1 MKAMS
6 KILAVAVL
14 LLISSLSFAK
24 GMSVD
29 APYVREVP
37 PGQMISASFM
47 TLKNASDKE
56 VALIKASS
64 DVAKTVELHEHV
76 HEDGMMKMRQV
87 PKIVIPANGTT
98 VLKPGG
104 YHIMLIGLQRK
115 IKAGDK
121 IDINLEYDNG
131 EKETITATVKKIMMG
146 MKTGGMKEIKMDNSH
161 LNPMPNLI
169 QVFNKMPEKLK
180 LTPEQIEKLKAE
192 IKTQAPKI
200 KDFLEAVRK
209 NEKDLLNATLADKPL
224 SDLDQFASNIMQ
236 ERLNVINS
244 EAGFADSIK
253 KIMNADQFAN
263 LIKIYKEKFAK
274 KPHYADNMQGKMAML
289 KHVNPMPNLI
299 FVVDK
304 MSDKLNLSDKQAM
317 KLKQW
322 RDERKPI
329 MEKQFKTII
338 QLEGELQDAALNQ
351 AAPEKLAELA
361 DGIMQNRMKVVR
373 GKAFCRDKIKSILN
387 PEQYKKVIELYKAN
401 FM

>member
-1 MKAMS
+1 M
-6 KILAVAVL
+6 
-14 LLISSLSFAK
+14 
-24 GMSVD
+24 
-29 APYVREVP
+29 
-37 PGQMISASFM
+37 
-47 TLKNASDKE
+47 
-56 VALIKASS
+56 
-64 DVAKTVELHEHV
+64 
-76 HEDGMMKMRQV
+76 
-87 PKIVIPANGTT
+87 
-98 VLKPGG
+98 
-104 YHIMLIGLQRK
+104 
-115 IKAGDK
+115 
-121 IDINLEYDNG
+121 
-131 EKETITATVKKIMMG
+131 
-146 MKTGGMKEIKMDNSH
+146 GGMKGGMKMDTSH
-161 LNPMPNLI
+161 LNPMPNLMR
-169 QVFNKMPEKLK
+169 VFKQMPEKLN

-224 SDLDQFASNIMQ
+224 SDLDQLASNIMQ

-244 EAGFADSIK
+244 EAGFSDTLK

-304 MSDKLNLSDKQAM
+304 MSGKLNLSDKQAM

-329 MEKQFKTII
+329 MEKQFKAII
-338 QLEGELQDAALNQ
+338 QLEGELQDSALNQ

-387 PEQYKKVIELYKAN
+387 PEQYKKVLELYKAN